1 MEASALNRSLPLPRS
16 RRLLAAL
23 SDERLASEAKRGN
36 AVAFEVVYD
45 RYHRQLLAFC
55 RHMLG
60 TREEAEDALQ
70 HVFVSAHASLVADNG
85 KVVELR
91 PWLYA
96 IARNRCLSVLR
107 ARREAVA
114 LD

>member
-60 TREEAEDALQ
+60 SREDAEDALQ
-70 HVFVSAHASLVADNG
+70 QTFASAFGALPRNHQSAH
-85 KVVELR
+85 LR
-91 PWLYA
+91 PWLYT
-96 IARNRCLSVLR
+96 IARNRSLTLLR
-107 ARREAVA
+107 ARREH
-114 LD
+114 